1 MKVYR
6 REMEEDGVVI
16 DPLRANYTVNG
27 ISAREVIDFFF
38 DKETRLEW
46 EGTLESVDV
55 VETLAEDSIV
65 FHQLHKRVWPSTQR
79 ETLFCSHMCQLTN
92 APRPD
97 NMVGHTWMV
106 CNFSVEH
113 DKVPVTNKRIRATLH
128 IGMVCQTI
136 ASKPVE
142 RGMEK
147 ELTRD
152 DIQCRICYAAN
163 VNPGGWAPPSI
174 VRTIGKRELCKFL
187 VKFGSTV
194 QSRLQ
199 STPLT
204 L

>member
-1 MKVYR
+1 M
-6 REMEEDGVVI
+6 
-16 DPLRANYTVNG
+16 
-27 ISAREVIDFFF
+27 IDFFF

-113 DKVPVTNKRIRATLH
+113 DKVPVRASSLLYNLCSVHT
-128 IGMVCQTI
+128 M
-136 ASKPVE
+136 
-142 RGMEK
+142 
-147 ELTRD
+147 
-152 DIQCRICYAAN
+152 Y
-163 VNPGGWAPPSI
+163 I
-174 VRTIGKRELCKFL
+174 VRNI
-187 VKFGSTV
+187 S
-194 QSRLQ
+194 
-199 STPLT
+199 P
-204 L
+204 